1 MGMKTVNSVVYN
13 YPFFTLLIMEF
24 SKMQHL
30 LFEGSSETLDLKC
43 PLD

>member
-1 MGMKTVNSVVYN
+1 MGMILNFCKLSGIQL
-13 YPFFTLLIMEF
+13 PFTLLMEF

-30 LFEGSSETLDLKC
+30 LFEGSSETLDPKC